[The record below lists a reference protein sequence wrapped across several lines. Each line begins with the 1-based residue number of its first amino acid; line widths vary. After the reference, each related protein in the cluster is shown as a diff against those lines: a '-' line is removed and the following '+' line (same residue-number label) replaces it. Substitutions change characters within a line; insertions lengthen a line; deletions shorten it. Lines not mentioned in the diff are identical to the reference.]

1 MSDYDEPATVST
13 KYAAVA
19 AGAAKKYA
27 DGAGQAAKLA
37 FNSADYAKESE
48 INTLKQA
55 TEAKIAVEEVRAL
68 HKECKKLK
76 KELEHEKKRRRGD
89 IGDPENSECDEEE
102 KDTQN
107 NLSAGEWIAAA
118 AVTAATAVVTP
129 ATATTA
135 TAGTGL
141 GIVGGGTTFST
152 IISGGATIGSTAF
165 AASPLGIA
173 SIVGVTLISGGIFAK
188 LRG

>member
-55 TEAKIAVEEVRAL
+55 TEAKIAVDEVGIQAIHPDKMEEFAEYLVQQART
-68 HKECKKLK
+68 KE
-76 KELEHEKKRRRGD
+76 
-89 IGDPENSECDEEE
+89 
-102 KDTQN
+102 
-107 NLSAGEWIAAA
+107 
-118 AVTAATAVVTP
+118 
-129 ATATTA
+129 
-135 TAGTGL
+135 
-141 GIVGGGTTFST
+141 
-152 IISGGATIGSTAF
+152 
-165 AASPLGIA
+165 
-173 SIVGVTLISGGIFAK
+173 
-188 LRG
+188 